1 MPFSYN
7 PLWKTLIDRG
17 MTKTELRLKTGI
29 STATL
34 AKLSKD
40 EYVSMTVLN
49 QICTVL
55 DCRIENIIEHIP
67 QEDEP
72 QERT

>member
-1 MPFSYN
+1 MSFSYN
-7 PLWKTLIDRG
+7 PLWKILIDRG
-17 MTKTELRLKTGI
+17 MTKTQLRLLLGI

-49 QICTVL
+49 QICSLL
-55 DCRIENIIEHIP
+55 DCRIEVIIEHIP
-67 QEDEP
+67 NE
-72 QERT
+72 T

>member
-1 MPFSYN
+1 MSFSYN
-7 PLWKTLIDRG
+7 PLWKILIDRG
-17 MTKTELRLKTGI
+17 MTKTQLRLLLGI

-49 QICTVL
+49 QICSLL
-55 DCRIENIIEHIP
+55 DCRIEDIIEHVP
-67 QEDEP
+67 NE
-72 QERT
+72 T

>member
-1 MPFSYN
+1 MSFSYN
-7 PLWKTLIDRG
+7 PLWKILIDRG
-17 MTKTELRLKTGI
+17 MTKTQLRLQLGI

-49 QICTVL
+49 QICSLL
-55 DCRIENIIEHIP
+55 DCRIEDIIEHIP
-67 QEDEP
+67 NE
-72 QERT
+72 T

>member
-1 MPFSYN
+1 MSFSYN
-7 PLWKTLIDRG
+7 PLWKILIDRG
-17 MTKTELRLKTGI
+17 MSKTQLRLQLGI

-49 QICTVL
+49 QICSLL
-55 DCRIENIIEHIP
+55 DCRIEDIIEHIP
-67 QEDEP
+67 NE
-72 QERT
+72 T